1 MFTRAYTKEQA
12 VLKQSKAIN
21 KEFTAKAYAKAMIDI
36 DEAYWSELEDN
47 PGSLGHCQDFPV
59 EMAVAVVTFHRSLC
73 P

>member
-21 KEFTAKAYAKAMIDI
+21 KEFNAKAMIEI

-47 PGSLGHCQDFPV
+47 PGSLGHCQDFPG

>member
-1 MFTRAYTKEQA
+1 MFTRAYTKDQA
-12 VLKQSKAIN
+12 VLKQSKAI
-21 KEFTAKAYAKAMIDI
+21 TAKAYAKAMIDI